1 MIGYTTILNEI
12 RTFLEN
18 DGIVKTIT
26 HADVYERDIED
37 KNIFPLVNIVPIA
50 ITFDDNITSFQID
63 IEAMNI
69 RDLRNDIERDEF
81 NLNSNLIDNLNECYA
96 ILRRLFDHLKR
107 HEVITVEMLST
118 ATPIIFQGKNIL
130 DGWVQSFSFEY
141 PETEQS
147 VC

>member
-12 RTFLEN
+12 RTFLED
-18 DGIVKTIT
+18 DGIAKTIT
-26 HADVYERDIED
+26 HADVYERDIAD
-37 KNIFPLVNIVPIA
+37 KNIFPLVNIVPIGL
-50 ITFDDNITSFQID
+50 TFDDNITTFQID
-63 IEAMNI
+63 IEALCI

-96 ILRRLFDHLKR
+96 ILRRLFDYLKR
-107 HEVITVEMLST
+107 HENITVEMLST
-118 ATPIIFQGKNIL
+118 ATPIIFEGKNIL

>member
-12 RTFLEN
+12 RTFLED

-26 HADVYERDIED
+26 HADVYERDIAD
-37 KNIFPLVNIVPIA
+37 KNIFPLVNIVPIGL
-50 ITFDDNITSFQID
+50 TFDDNITTFQID
-63 IEAMNI
+63 IEALCI

-96 ILRRLFDHLKR
+96 ILRRLFDYLKR
-107 HEVITVEMLST
+107 HENITVEMLST
-118 ATPIIFQGKNIL
+118 ATPIIFDGKNIL